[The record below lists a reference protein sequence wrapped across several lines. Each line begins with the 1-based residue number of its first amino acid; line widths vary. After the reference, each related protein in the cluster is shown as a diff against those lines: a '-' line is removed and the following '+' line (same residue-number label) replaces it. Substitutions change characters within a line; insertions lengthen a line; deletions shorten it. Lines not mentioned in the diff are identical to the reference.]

1 MIDRFNFSVLR
12 TALGLQARLA
22 DRLRRDEGQTF
33 VEYALVLTLVVV
45 AVLVVGA
52 FTGLANKI
60 IDALDNATNTIG
72 SHLP

>member
-1 MIDRFNFSVLR
+1 MINRFNIAVLR
-12 TALGLQARLA
+12 SGLALQERLA
-22 DRLRRDEGQTF
+22 DLRREEGQTF

-60 IDALDNATNTIG
+60 IDALDKATNTIG
-72 SHLP
+72 STL